1 MKKRGLLGAVAL
13 LAGVGAFGAPM
24 AQGIAPSLLDEWQ
37 RDWTVVTMAP
47 DGAWGVATDMYMIKA
62 LATAV
67 DQCTAMTER
76 RIDYVGCGSHFTTI
90 RAGWTVGLRCGERN
104 IISAEPSLDDAVKR
118 ANWREYELRRLY
130 DPDMP
135 RCERVMTVDPSGQVI
150 APEEREH

>member
-1 MKKRGLLGAVAL
+1 MKGRGLLGAVAL

-76 RIDYVGCGSHFTTI
+76 NIDYVGCGSHFTTI

-118 ANWREYELRRLY
+118 ASWREYELRRLY